1 MTETMT
7 EVMMIRYSFGLLAE
21 RADRAVPMFFG
32 RLFELAPRVRL
43 LFPGEMAQHQM
54 KFTMMLVWLV
64 ERVDKPA
71 ELVPALRELGAR
83 HQRYGVTSE
92 MFEPAWA
99 ALIYTFRKVLG
110 DEFTLEMEA
119 CWMRVLEVIATE
131 MERGAEDS
139 FRLAS

>member
-7 EVMMIRYSFGLLAE
+7 ETTMIRYSFGLLAE
-21 RADRAVPMFFG
+21 RADQAVPMFFS
-32 RLFELAPRVRL
+32 RLFELAPPVRM
-43 LFPGEMAQHQM
+43 LFPGEMAQHQK

-64 ERVDKPA
+64 ERVDKPD
-71 ELVPALRELGAR
+71 ELVPALRDLGAR

-110 DEFTLEMEA
+110 DAFTLEMEA
-119 CWMRVLEVIATE
+119 CWMQMLEVIATE
-131 MERGAEDS
+131 MERGAEES
-139 FRLAS
+139 LSLAS